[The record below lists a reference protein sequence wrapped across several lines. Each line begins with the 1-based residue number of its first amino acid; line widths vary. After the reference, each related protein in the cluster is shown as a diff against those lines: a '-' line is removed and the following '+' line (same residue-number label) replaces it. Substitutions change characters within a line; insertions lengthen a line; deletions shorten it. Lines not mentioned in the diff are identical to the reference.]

1 MNYTL
6 AYQRLIAKAG
16 IRVYVDGYV
25 EQHHILPKTL
35 GGSNDNSNLVFLTAR
50 EHFLAHML
58 LAKIHGGNL
67 WLPVVRMKRFK
78 DGSKANS
85 RLYEIGRIANAK
97 EVGKRLKGTTL
108 TEEHKKKIGDAGR
121 GAKRSDETKQKIS
134 AALKNKPKSEQH
146 RKALSEANLGAKK
159 LTVNFLKGRKQS
171 PEHIAKRLAASS
183 ITVAKRILD
192 ATVS

>member
-1 MNYTL
+1 MNHTL

-16 IRVYVDGYV
+16 IRGYVDGYV

-35 GGSNDNSNLVFLTAR
+35 GGSDDRSNLVFLTAR

-97 EVGKRLKGTTL
+97 EVSKRLKGTKL
-108 TEEHKKKIGDAGR
+108 TEEHKQKISDSGR
-121 GAKRSDETKQKIS
+121 GAKRSDETKQRIS
-134 AALKNKPKSEQH
+134 AALKDKPKSEQH
-146 RKALSEANLGAKK
+146 KRSLSKANLGCKK
-159 LTVNFLKGRKQS
+159 LTVSPLKGCKQS
-171 PEHIAKRLAASS
+171 PEHIARRLAASS
-183 ITVAKRILD
+183 VTVAER
-192 ATVS
+192 AA